1 MPVVCCFWR
10 IQWLGFRYSRNPL
23 YICHGIKRYWTSWI
37 YSTSRSNHTCIWRN
51 LGFPCIECK
60 TDYWRICC
68 LKNNQREFCIFS
80 FLSLLLKHSYYT
92 FAWWYISILLFNSKF
107 ILAGF
112 IFSNIIFFFKRARLV
127 SKVKIGW
134 DDRLES

>member
-1 MPVVCCFWR
+1 MKPCRLYPMPVVHCFWR

-23 YICHGIKRYWTSWI
+23 HICNGIKRYWTSWI
-37 YSTSRSNHTCIWRN
+37 YSASRSNHTCSWRN

-68 LKNNQREFCIFS
+68 LKNNQKEWCTYIFI
-80 FLSLLLKHSYYT
+80 LSLLLKHSYYT
-92 FAWWYISILLFNSKF
+92 FAWWYISILLFISKF

-112 IFSNIIFFFKRARLV
+112 IFSNIIFFF
-127 SKVKIGW
+127 SNEH
-134 DDRLES
+134 D